1 MEGVDIVASVVVVI
15 DDNGPL
21 GRTNDDNLYSVS
33 IIGCE
38 RAADAVVEFIFLFTL
53 LLCNQ

>member
-38 RAADAVVEFIFLFTL
+38 RAADAVVEFIFLSTL
-53 LLCNQ
+53 LL